1 MSIMTI
7 TKKITLLI
15 LGPIVIAFIS
25 IWFYLQGGRFV
36 STENAYL
43 KSEIIAVTSELSAK
57 VDEVLVR
64 DNDRVSKDEIVVRL
78 RGEIFEI
85 AVAGAE
91 ANLANVQAEL
101 ESQKAQYE
109 SSLLE
114 IVSAQTDLEFQALEL
129 ERMRQLL
136 EENSVSVA
144 QFDQAEFRWKSASN
158 ELESKRQALKVFEAK
173 LIEPD
178 LPIEDHPRYLQALS
192 RLDDA
197 KVDLYFVDIRAP
209 ADGIATNLSVHEG
222 ENILTGTNLFSIV
235 DDSNIWIEA
244 NFKETDLTYVR
255 VNQPVAIEVDTY
267 PNEDWSG
274 TVASITPATGSEF
287 SLLPAQNSSGN
298 WVKVVQRIMVKI
310 ELNEQVNSLLLA
322 AGMSAEVS
330 IDTAHQRSIP
340 WISERLTEYIRDL

>member
-1 MSIMTI
+1 M
-7 TKKITLLI
+7 I
-15 LGPIVIAFIS
+15 LGPIVIAIIS
-25 IWFYLQGGRFV
+25 IWFYLQGGRIV

-57 VDEVLVR
+57 IDEVLIR

-78 RGEIFEI
+78 RDETFEI

-91 ANLANVQAEL
+91 ANLANVWAEL
-101 ESQKAQYE
+101 ESQKAQYD

-114 IVSAQTDLEFQALEL
+114 IVSAQTDLEFQAIEL

-136 EENSVSVA
+136 QENSVSVA

-158 ELESKRQALKVFEAK
+158 ELESKRQAVKVIEAR
-173 LIEPD
+173 LIDPV
-178 LPIEDHPRYLQALS
+178 LPIEAHPRYIQALS

-209 ADGIATNLSVHEG
+209 ADGVATNLSVHEG

-255 VNQPVAIEVDTY
+255 VNQPVAIEIDTY
-267 PNEDWSG
+267 PNEEWSG

-310 ELNEQVNSLLLA
+310 ELNKQENSLPLA

-330 IDTAHQRSIP
+330 IDTAHQRSLP
-340 WISERLTEYIRDL
+340 WISESLTEFIRGL

>member
-1 MSIMTI
+1 VPLISAINRA
-7 TKKITLLI
+7 LI
-15 LGPIVIAFIS
+15 LTIGPLIILLIS

-36 STENAYL
+36 TTENAYL
-43 KSEIIAVTSELSAK
+43 KSEIISVTSELSAK
-57 VDEVLVR
+57 VDEVLVQN
-64 DNDRVSKDEIVVRL
+64 NDRVSKDEVVVRL
-78 RGEIFEI
+78 RDETFTI

-91 ANLANVQAEL
+91 ANLANVKAEL

-114 IVSAQTDLEFQALEL
+114 IVSALTNLEFATLEK

-136 EENSVSVA
+136 DENSISVA
-144 QFDQAEFRWKSASN
+144 QYDQAEFRWKSASN
-158 ELESKRQALKVFEAK
+158 ELEAKHQALKVIEAR
-173 LIEPD
+173 LIDPL
-178 LPIEDHPRYLQALS
+178 LPIETHPLYLQALS

-197 KVDLYFVDIRAP
+197 RVDLYFVDIRAP
-209 ADGIATNLSVHEG
+209 ADGVATNLSVHEG

-255 VNQPVAIEVDTY
+255 TNQPVVIVIDTY
-267 PNEDWSG
+267 PNEEWSG
-274 TVASITPATGSEF
+274 SVASITPATGSEF

-310 ELNEQVNSLLLA
+310 ELNTQENSLPLA

-330 IDTAHQRSIP
+330 IDTAHKRSLP
-340 WISERLTEYIRDL
+340 WVSERLTEYIRGL

>member
-1 MSIMTI
+1 MSIATI
-7 TKKITLLI
+7 IKRFTFLI
-15 LGPIVIAFIS
+15 LGPIVVAIIS

-57 VDEVLVR
+57 INEVLIR
-64 DNDRVSKDEIVVRL
+64 DNDRVRKNEIVVRL
-78 RGEIFEI
+78 RDETFEI

-91 ANLANVQAEL
+91 ANLANVRAEL
-101 ESQKAQYE
+101 ESQKAQYD

-114 IVSAQTDLEFQALEL
+114 IVSAQTDLEFQAIEL

-144 QFDQAEFRWKSASN
+144 QYDQAEFRWKSASN
-158 ELESKRQALKVFEAK
+158 ELESKRQALKVIEAR
-173 LIEPD
+173 LIDPV
-178 LPIEDHPRYLQALS
+178 LPIEAHPRYLQALS

-197 KVDLYFVDIRAP
+197 KVDLYCVDIRAP
-209 ADGIATNLSVHEG
+209 ADGVATNLSAHEG

-255 VNQPVAIEVDTY
+255 VSQPVAIEVDTY
-267 PNEDWSG
+267 PNEEWSG

-310 ELNEQVNSLLLA
+310 ELNEQENSLPLA

-330 IDTAHQRSIP
+330 IDTAHQRSLP
-340 WISERLTEYIRDL
+340 WISESLTEYIRGL